1 MLTTIATVSTIIPV
15 RFGLVLVFF
24 FSSQVLS
31 RFIFGHEPK
40 DLTQSLSFISV
51 FIFSAEFRRP
61 TPQQPNQSC
70 RQPNVDI
77 LRASGR
83 LTLREQQVMQ
93 LRREM
98 MHPGG
103 VRIQLRRKDC
113 TNSIAFVDAF
123 GAAW

>member
-1 MLTTIATVSTIIPV
+1 M
-15 RFGLVLVFF
+15 
-24 FSSQVLS
+24 
-31 RFIFGHEPK
+31 
-40 DLTQSLSFISV
+40 
-51 FIFSAEFRRP
+51 IFSFHLQTELRRTAGQSNQPFR
-61 TPQQPNQSC
+61 S
-70 RQPNVDI
+70 NVDV
-77 LRASGR
+77 LRSSGR

-113 TNSIAFVDAF
+113 TGSIAFVDAF

>member
-1 MLTTIATVSTIIPV
+1 MLTTTATVSTIIPV
-15 RFGLVLVFF
+15 RFGFF
-24 FSSQVLS
+24 LS
-31 RFIFGHEPK
+31 LIRFIFELIH
-40 DLTQSLSFISV
+40 LTQSVFFSISV
-51 FIFSAEFRRP
+51 LIFSAEFRRP
-61 TPQQPNQSC
+61 VPQQPNQSF

-77 LRASGR
+77 SRASGR

>member
-1 MLTTIATVSTIIPV
+1 MIPFLFILTT
-15 RFGLVLVFF
+15 
-24 FSSQVLS
+24 
-31 RFIFGHEPK
+31 
-40 DLTQSLSFISV
+40 
-51 FIFSAEFRRP
+51 EFRRAVVG
-61 TPQQPNQSC
+61 QPNN
-70 RQPNVDI
+70 QPFRSNVDI
-77 LRASGR
+77 SLRASGR

-113 TNSIAFVDAF
+113 TGSIAFVDAF

>member
-1 MLTTIATVSTIIPV
+1 MH
-15 RFGLVLVFF
+15 FHLVC
-24 FSSQVLS
+24 
-31 RFIFGHEPK
+31 I
-40 DLTQSLSFISV
+40 T
-51 FIFSAEFRRP
+51 EFRRP
-61 TPQQPNQSC
+61 TPQQPNQSF

-77 LRASGR
+77 SLRASGR

-113 TNSIAFVDAF
+113 TSSIAFVDAF

>member
-1 MLTTIATVSTIIPV
+1 M
-15 RFGLVLVFF
+15 
-24 FSSQVLS
+24 
-31 RFIFGHEPK
+31 
-40 DLTQSLSFISV
+40 DIS
-51 FIFSAEFRRP
+51 
-61 TPQQPNQSC
+61 
-70 RQPNVDI
+70 

-113 TNSIAFVDAF
+113 TGSIAFVDAF
-123 GAAW
+123 GAAWYDNVHFYCTYNDQYLIGMKNKYQNNYLICVGYPVGSKKSIQCSTMHCTLAIKSYQ